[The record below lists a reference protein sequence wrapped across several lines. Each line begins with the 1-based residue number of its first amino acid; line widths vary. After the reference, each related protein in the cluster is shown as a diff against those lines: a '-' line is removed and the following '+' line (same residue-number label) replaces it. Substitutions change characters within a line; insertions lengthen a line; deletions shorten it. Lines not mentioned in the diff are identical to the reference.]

1 MQHSVD
7 VVNWRRNFE
16 NVIEREVAPDFGSE
30 VRTVI
35 QT

>member
-16 NVIEREVAPDFGSE
+16 NVMERETTADFGSE
-30 VRTVI
+30 VMTVI